1 MLLTANKFI
10 DIMCN
15 YAFLKIEV
23 TFLIFGFFMTTSD
36 YNWNELSAET
46 PHSVGVYRN
55 CPKNKLI

>member
-1 MLLTANKFI
+1 
-10 DIMCN
+10 MCN

-46 PHSVGVYRN
+46 PHSGGVYRN